1 MEYPES
7 LGSDKKLAERM
18 SQFFTTERIEMIAR
32 KTRFIE
38 RSSTR
43 LTGLMFLEMN
53 SFSLSTGQGKSL
65 FEQCEYLED
74 TFGLKIKKQSLDE
87 RYNTYAVSFMKQ
99 CYESLLLEVLQ
110 PYVLPLEQEHQEK
123 SCCFNGIELVDAT
136 TFDLS
141 SALQVFY
148 KGGGNVESSIKIH
161 HRYELISGETLGL
174 KIVSGNENDTS
185 YLPDLNTELIAGRL
199 YIKDLGYYKFEHLLL
214 IEEQK
219 GYFLSR
225 YRGATNCYTK
235 DEYGKYEE
243 VFMKDLVP
251 KYGQDKEITVIYI
264 GKQRLKVRMIIESV
278 PEEHVEKRKKRVI
291 RKNKTNNQKSFHED
305 AMLLCHYNVY
315 VTNADESIL
324 AVTKIR
330 LLYALR
336 WQIELIF
343 KIWKSVFEID
353 KVKQMNIFR
362 FECCLYGRLMA
373 ILLSEKIQN
382 LYRDYLWEEEEL
394 EISEFKCAKIVKKKL
409 DKLRLAIEQ
418 GEEAVLVFFHS
429 IFYKFIE
436 NGIKD
441 KKKLPDKSYRI
452 SPREF
457 IKSLA

>member
-7 LGSDKKLAERM
+7 LGIDKKLAERM
-18 SQFFTTERIEMIAR
+18 SEFFTTERIETIAR

-43 LTGLMFLEMN
+43 LTGLMFLKMN

-110 PYVLPLEQEHQEK
+110 PYVLPLEQEDEGK
-123 SCCFNGIELVDAT
+123 SCCFKGIELVDAT
-136 TFDLS
+136 SFDLS

-174 KIVSGNENDTS
+174 KIVSGNENDTC
-185 YLPDLNTELIAGRL
+185 YLQDLNTEIMAGRL
-199 YIKDLGYYKFEHLLL
+199 YIKDLGYYKFEHLFL

-225 YRGATNCYTK
+225 YRGATNCYLK

-243 VFMKDLVP
+243 VFMSDLVP
-251 KYGQDKEITVIYI
+251 KYGEDKEIAVIYI
-264 GKQRLKVRMIIESV
+264 GKKKLKVRMIIESV
-278 PEEHVEKRKKRVI
+278 PEEHIEKRKKRVI
-291 RKNKTNNQKSFHED
+291 RKNKTNKLKSLHED
-305 AMLLCHYNVY
+305 AMLLCLYNVY

-324 AVTKIR
+324 PVV
-330 LLYALR
+330 L
-336 WQIELIF
+336 
-343 KIWKSVFEID
+343 SV
-353 KVKQMNIFR
+353 
-362 FECCLYGRLMA
+362 
-373 ILLSEKIQN
+373 
-382 LYRDYLWEEEEL
+382 
-394 EISEFKCAKIVKKKL
+394 KL
-409 DKLRLAIEQ
+409 
-418 GEEAVLVFFHS
+418 F
-429 IFYKFIE
+429 
-436 NGIKD
+436 
-441 KKKLPDKSYRI
+441 
-452 SPREF
+452 
-457 IKSLA
+457 

>member
-7 LGSDKKLAERM
+7 LGRDKKLAERM
-18 SQFFTTERIEMIAR
+18 SQFFTSERIEGIAR

-53 SFSLSTGQGKSL
+53 SFSLSTGEGKSL

-264 GKQRLKVRMIIESV
+264 GKQKLKVRMIIESV

-394 EISEFKCAKIVKKKL
+394 EISEFKCAKIVKKNL
-409 DKLRLAIEQ
+409 INLE
-418 GEEAVLVFFHS
+418 
-429 IFYKFIE
+429 
-436 NGIKD
+436 
-441 KKKLPDKSYRI
+441 
-452 SPREF
+452 
-457 IKSLA
+457 